1 MSNFNPPTK
10 RLKTSNDSSSSSSSS
25 SYHNNNQ
32 KPAPSYVVHARNLS
46 EYTSESDLRDALD
59 RYGVIER
66 IILMPRKRQ
75 ALIQFEEITS
85 SISLVNESARNPIT
99 IAGSTCFFNYSLNQK
114 LVNKYENNDERQQ
127 DEEKVHGIVLCYTI
141 QNALYPITVDV
152 INTISSAFGN
162 IYRIVITRKN
172 GVQALVEFED
182 REAAQKAKDSL
193 DNADIYSGCC
203 TLKIEFSKI
212 ITLKV
217 GKNDQDQWDYTKDSD
232 AAKTPLLQT
241 PRDNNSSN
249 SRSNQS
255 SSTSSSY
262 NSRSSN
268 NNGNQSQKSYNSN
281 RSNGGG
287 SDRGSSERGGS
298 SNGSSSNGNYR
309 DSNKNKESIPSL
321 MNNNNNNNSQRNS
334 SSSHG
339 NNNHS
344 NNSSDNQLILMIN
357 NLCTQK
363 FNCDRL
369 FNLLCLYGNV
379 ERIKFLITKE
389 GSAMAMMNA
398 SDSILNFLQYIN
410 NVYIFGR
417 KIHIHVSNQNE
428 LKPAIKP
435 GELHDGTPSYK
446 DYSNCRNNRY
456 STNET
461 ASKNKPVAPANVLH
475 WFNAPPGFTEQE
487 VAELF
492 LNAGAK
498 APTKVKVFQ
507 KKSDKSTTGLA
518 EWNNIADCTE
528 ALILTNHT
536 DIDHPSSKYP
546 YTFKLCYSA
555 TPILD
560 TTNGSN
566 NNNSNFNNHNTS
578 NNSN

>member
-1 MSNFNPPTK
+1 MSNIAPPNK
-10 RLKTSNDSSSSSSSS
+10 RMKTDSSSPSFS
-25 SYHNNNQ
+25 NAQ
-32 KPAPSYVVHARNLS
+32 KPSPSYVVHARNLS
-46 EYTSESDLRDALD
+46 EYTTEGDLREALD
-59 RYGVIER
+59 RYGIIER

-85 SISLVNESARNPIT
+85 SINLVNDSARNPIT
-99 IAGSTCFFNYSLNQK
+99 IANSTCFFNYSLNQK
-114 LVNKYENNDERQQ
+114 LVNKYETNEANSEDSSQ
-127 DEEKVHGIVLCYTI
+127 GIVLCYTVH
-141 QNALYPITVDV
+141 NALYPITVDV
-152 INTISSAFGN
+152 INTISSAFGQ
-162 IYRIVITRKN
+162 IYRIVITKKN
-172 GVQALVEFED
+172 GVQALVEFATRDSAE
-182 REAAQKAKDSL
+182 RAKEEL

-203 TLKIEFSKI
+203 TLKIDFSNIK
-212 ITLKV
+212 TLKV
-217 GKNDQDQWDYTKDSD
+217 GRNDQDQWDYTRDMDSQ
-232 AAKTPLLQT
+232 KTPLLQT
-241 PRDNNSSN
+241 PKDN
-249 SRSNQS
+249 R
-255 SSTSSSY
+255 SSY
-262 NSRSSN
+262 NQRQTNPSH
-268 NNGNQSQKSYNSN
+268 KSYQMN
-281 RSNGGG
+281 RSNG
-287 SDRGSSERGGS
+287 
-298 SNGSSSNGNYR
+298 SNGQGDRNGYQ
-309 DSNKNKESIPSL
+309 SNKKDSLPSL
-321 MNNNNNNNSQRNS
+321 MNNSRHN
-334 SSSHG
+334 
-339 NNNHS
+339 
-344 NNSSDNQLILMIN
+344 SDNQLILMIN
-357 NLCTQK
+357 NLCTTK

-435 GELHDGTPSYK
+435 GELPDGTPSYK
-446 DYSNCRNNRY
+446 DFANCRNNRY

-475 WFNAPPGFTEQE
+475 WFNAPPGFTEQD
-487 VAELF
+487 VAQLF

-498 APTKVKVFQ
+498 APTKVK
-507 KKSDKSTTGLA
+507 KSTTGLA

-560 TTNGSN
+560 STNGNSQSYN
-566 NNNSNFNNHNTS
+566 NLNTS
-578 NNSN
+578 NNSD